1 MELLLASKQWN
12 KLAHFI
18 FLIWLWSPLISETF
32 ACVCQ
37 KFQLLLFLTLNMFFW
52 LLGHNCR
59 SGLDPWC
66 SPCAIDQS
74 PADTKLQQLHPC
86 SWQTWN
92 NVQIQ
97 PAAQASGKNVQ
108 IVQQIPASCSR
119 LKKTVCKKISLL
131 LKTRKKI
138 YNLCKKSAIY
148 SSLGK
153 NIVQKISQLCKQF
166 PLSFFLQ
173 PSTQFFTHN

>member
-37 KFQLLLFLTLNMFFW
+37 KFQLLLFLTLNMFIFGCSVTFADLVLTPGAVLAQLIN
-52 LLGHNCR
+52 LLQIQNC
-59 SGLDPWC
+59 SSCTPALDRLGIMCKSSQLLKPREKMC
-66 SPCAIDQS
+66 
-74 PADTKLQQLHPC
+74 KLC
-86 SWQTWN
+86 N
-92 NVQIQ
+92 KIQ
-97 PAAQASGKNVQ
+97 PAAQPSEKHCAKN
-108 IVQQIPASCSR
+108 PAIC
-119 LKKTVCKKISLL
+119 
-131 LKTRKKI
+131 
-138 YNLCKKSAIY
+138 

-166 PLSFFLQ
+166 PLSFFFPARHSILYSQ
-173 PSTQFFTHN
+173 QTKHGKVKNLAPKFW